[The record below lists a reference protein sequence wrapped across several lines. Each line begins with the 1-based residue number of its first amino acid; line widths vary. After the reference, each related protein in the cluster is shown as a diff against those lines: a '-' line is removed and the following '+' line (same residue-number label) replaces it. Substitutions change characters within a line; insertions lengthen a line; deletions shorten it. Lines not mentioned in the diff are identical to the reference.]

1 MIMRALFLVVILV
14 CSAFLINAQDTLSIK
29 PGNNSLMK
37 VVELGST
44 EASKSS
50 VDLFQEGQ
58 KDAAINYKGYKT
70 SGTAVLVTTAIPG
83 YGILLGGL
91 PIILADSKMPLDEN
105 LGYPNYSLMQNEH
118 YATGYRQKA
127 RQIKSE
133 KLRRNYKTGLIIQIS
148 YVVTICIAG
157 IMMTVK

>member
-105 LGYPNYSLMQNEH
+105 LGYPNYDLMKNEH

-127 RQIKSE
+127 RQIKSK
-133 KLRRNYKTGLIIQIS
+133 KLLRNYYTGLALQASYLVFVLSALII
-148 YVVTICIAG
+148 A
-157 IMMTVK
+157 TVH